1 MKTKT
6 KTLTRKEMI
15 KILYID
21 DLPNRCNQD
30 LKTIEGVRED
40 RDFYSFVSLLNH
52 KELTKQIIEILIR
65 ENKNK

>member
-1 MKTKT
+1 MKTE
-6 KTLTRKEMI
+6 TLTRKEMI

-21 DLPNRCNQD
+21 DLKNRCNQD
-30 LKTIEGVRED
+30 LKTIEGMREE

>member
-1 MKTKT
+1 MKTE
-6 KTLTRKEMI
+6 TLTRKEMI
-15 KILYID
+15 KIMYNN
-21 DLPNRCNQD
+21 DLENRCNQD
-30 LKTIEGVRED
+30 LKTIEGMKED